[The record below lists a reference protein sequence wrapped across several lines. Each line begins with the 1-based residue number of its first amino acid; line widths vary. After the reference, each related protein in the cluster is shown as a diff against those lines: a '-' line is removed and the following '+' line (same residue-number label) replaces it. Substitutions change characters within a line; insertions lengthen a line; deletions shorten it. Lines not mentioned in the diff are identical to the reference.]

1 MLLKEFEKLG
11 IAATVGIILLLF
23 IPLSAMIGFFDAT
36 TLTYEIN
43 VIGTPLS
50 MAGAFI
56 LVGVYDRLRLE
67 RRRRNLKNYWKV
79 QLYRLEQFLS
89 KSMITR
95 DSLLI
100 LVQELELSRGY
111 VRESYA
117 KLRYSVYVEQMQNL
131 RKFVEHLPDSKTN
144 ATNEAVLLKRTLKK
158 LVDEF

>member
-1 MLLKEFEKLG
+1 
-11 IAATVGIILLLF
+11 
-23 IPLSAMIGFFDAT
+23 
-36 TLTYEIN
+36 
-43 VIGTPLS
+43 
-50 MAGAFI
+50 
-56 LVGVYDRLRLE
+56 VGVYDRLRLE

-111 VRESYA
+111 VGESYA
-117 KLRYSVYVEQMQNL
+117 ELRYSVYVEQMQNL

>member
-111 VRESYA
+111 VGESYA
-117 KLRYSVYVEQMQNL
+117 ELRYSVYVEQMQNL